1 MSKITLKI
9 DTSLNKKALQ
19 EFEKIYNEELQKNE
33 KRKVRFLSRKPV
45 QTC

>member
-9 DTSLNKKALQ
+9 DTSLSYEKALQ

-33 KRKVRFLSRKPV
+33 KKEKLGAFLGNL
-45 QTC
+45 